1 MPKSGDLKWIRND
14 RLTTKKEISD
24 EIGIATTGVNWAIS
38 AMQAIAETAMFT
50 TSFSVFILA
59 VSISAG
65 TFYKNHKEALQKLFK
80 EIEGLGANQKFYVEQ
95 KHRWHAGHRAW
106 QPLSSFRVKKV

>member
-50 TSFSVFILA
+50 TIFSVFILA

-65 TFYKNHKEALQKLFK
+65 KEALQKLFK